1 MLGKGS
7 FGHVYLV
14 QKRDTKQYFAMKGLE
29 KKRFLNSNLLRYA
42 LTEKNVMV
50 LNNSPFIVK
59 LFFAFQTA

>member
-1 MLGKGS
+1 
-7 FGHVYLV
+7 
-14 QKRDTKQYFAMKGLE
+14 MKGLE

-59 LFFAFQTA
+59 LFFAFQTVNKLFLVLELG